1 MKRRKAIAHVIG
13 PACVLRR
20 AYRTRAHGSR
30 RSRCIRSPACSRR
43 AGELRAARARGR
55 IAQRGGG
62 GAVGAPMRRRARRA
76 IEAPGSAAPNR
87 SGGGAPASPHRR
99 LGSTLLVAAL
109 WAVVGRVRCL
119 PFCATECSEHA
130 AAGAVGAKRQDR
142 AAEGRIRCSI
152 SGSNLAVYN
161 QPLPDAALVACP
173 HCDLLQRL
181 PELVPGASARC
192 PRCDKELWRRRE
204 DSLER
209 TLALALAAAVLCVV
223 ANFVPMLGLSAVGR
237 AGDRRRARPLHRR
250 RRAGAPD
257 RLHAGDRTRSATRTT
272 AGMGRDASPLS
283 PYHRHVEHDRGH
295 DARRA
300 GRAHQDRGL
309 REGDPGA
316 GAVRARRA
324 RLRARGD
331 AGELRSARG
340 LGQDRVGG
348 GGRPDMST
356 PAATAMTLGLQGC
369 HACGLVSRPVPGADE
384 GSCPRCGDELSFR
397 KSASLQ
403 RTWAFL
409 IAAAVCYVPANVL
422 PVLTTVTASGR
433 DSDTIL
439 QGVVLLWSPTGWPL
453 SLIVLVAS
461 IMIPSAKIV
470 ALVYL
475 LVTVQR
481 GSVESNVQ
489 RVRLYRM
496 VELIGRWSMVDVFV
510 DTFTAALV
518 QLQPLMSVEPG
529 PGLLFFAA
537 VVVLTMLAVES
548 FDPRLIWDA
557 ASGAEVQRA

>member
-1 MKRRKAIAHVIG
+1 
-13 PACVLRR
+13 
-20 AYRTRAHGSR
+20 
-30 RSRCIRSPACSRR
+30 
-43 AGELRAARARGR
+43 
-55 IAQRGGG
+55 
-62 GAVGAPMRRRARRA
+62 
-76 IEAPGSAAPNR
+76 
-87 SGGGAPASPHRR
+87 
-99 LGSTLLVAAL
+99 
-109 WAVVGRVRCL
+109 
-119 PFCATECSEHA
+119 
-130 AAGAVGAKRQDR
+130 
-142 AAEGRIRCSI
+142 
-152 SGSNLAVYN
+152 
-161 QPLPDAALVACP
+161 
-173 HCDLLQRL
+173 
-181 PELVPGASARC
+181 
-192 PRCDKELWRRRE
+192 
-204 DSLER
+204 
-209 TLALALAAAVLCVV
+209 
-223 ANFVPMLGLSAVGR
+223 
-237 AGDRRRARPLHRR
+237 
-250 RRAGAPD
+250 
-257 RLHAGDRTRSATRTT
+257 
-272 AGMGRDASPLS
+272 
-283 PYHRHVEHDRGH
+283 
-295 DARRA
+295 
-300 GRAHQDRGL
+300 
-309 REGDPGA
+309 
-316 GAVRARRA
+316 
-324 RLRARGD
+324 
-331 AGELRSARG
+331 
-340 LGQDRVGG
+340 
-348 GGRPDMST
+348 MST

-397 KSASLQ
+397 KAASIQ